1 MHLRP
6 LLCGLAFCGLA
17 LPAAAADQDFKL
29 VNKTGYQID
38 SVYVGPHS
46 SSQWGRDIMGQDA
59 LSDGEGVNI
68 TFPNRTSACSYD
80 IKVAY
85 NDGDEATWDS
95 VNLCKVSKVTLYW
108 RNGATRAVTE

>member
-1 MHLRP
+1 MLKHKLSA
-6 LLCGLAFCGLA
+6 GVAFCLVAVPALA
-17 LPAAAADQDFKL
+17 SDQDFEL

-38 SVYVGPHS
+38 SVYVGAHS
-46 SSQWGRDIMGQDA
+46 SSQWGSDIMGRDS
-59 LSDGEGVNI
+59 LSDGEVVNI
-68 TFPNRTSACSYD
+68 TFPRRTSACSFD
-80 IKVAY
+80 IRVAY

>member
-1 MHLRP
+1 MHVRVL
-6 LLCGLAFCGLA
+6 LCALTLCGLV

-38 SVYVGPHS
+38 SVFVGPHS
-46 SSQWGRDIMGQDA
+46 SSQWGQDIMGRDS
-59 LSDGEGVNI
+59 LGDGEVVDI
-68 TFPNRTSACSYD
+68 TFPGRTSACSYD

-95 VNLCKVSKVTLYW
+95 VNLCKISKVTLYW
-108 RNGATRAVTE
+108 RNGTTRAVTE